1 MPVNLNQYRGRVG
14 VFNNRNLPTRKAY
27 NIFSS
32 RLLKQP
38 LSKIYSTKILV
49 FFLIIAIR
57 FVIYIITAQNVRLF
71 LWSLFKSLYL
81 ITIAL
86 YIHHLWVYFIPVKIS
101 GDIEEN
107 PGRQSKPCSS
117 LSICHW
123 NLNSIPAHNFI
134 KMSLLR
140 ASISINKFNIICLSK
155 TYLDSSIS
163 SNDGNLEHNLVRAYN
178 PNNTER
184 GGVCIYYL
192 NSLPLKVLD
201 IQFLNECINFEIII
215 GGKMYNLLC

>member
-1 MPVNLNQYRGRVG
+1 M
-14 VFNNRNLPTRKAY
+14 
-27 NIFSS
+27 
-32 RLLKQP
+32 
-38 LSKIYSTKILV
+38 
-49 FFLIIAIR
+49 
-57 FVIYIITAQNVRLF
+57 
-71 LWSLFKSLYL
+71 
-81 ITIAL
+81 
-86 YIHHLWVYFIPVKIS
+86 YFIPVKIS

-123 NLNSIPAHNFI
+123 NLISIPAHNFI

-163 SNDGNLEHNLVRAYN
+163 SNDGNLEHNLVRGDN

-215 GGKMYNLLC
+215 GGKMCNLLC

>member
-1 MPVNLNQYRGRVG
+1 M
-14 VFNNRNLPTRKAY
+14 
-27 NIFSS
+27 
-32 RLLKQP
+32 
-38 LSKIYSTKILV
+38 
-49 FFLIIAIR
+49 
-57 FVIYIITAQNVRLF
+57 
-71 LWSLFKSLYL
+71 
-81 ITIAL
+81 
-86 YIHHLWVYFIPVKIS
+86 YFIPVKIS

-163 SNDGNLEHNLVRAYN
+163 SNDGNLEYTLVRADN
-178 PNNTER
+178 PNNTEK
-184 GGVCIYYL
+184 GGVCIYCLTTLLPYL
-192 NSLPLKVLD
+192 FTTIESTRYSIFK
-201 IQFLNECINFEIII
+201 
-215 GGKMYNLLC
+215 